1 MRIFVQF
8 LTFLIL
14 NFFTLNA
21 GELKIYVKNIKN
33 DLGSIHYALYDD
45 PKNFPDKDGR
55 VMGGNKSVREVVSN
69 GISIK
74 SLNESYYAVA
84 IYHDENSN
92 QKFDTF
98 FSLPTEKY
106 GFSNNAPVFFG
117 PPSFEDAS
125 VYIKKN
131 NIIEIEIELR

>member
-14 NFFTLNA
+14 VFFTLNA

-55 VMGGNKSVREVVSN
+55 VVGGNKSVRSGN
-69 GISIK
+69 
-74 SLNESYYAVA
+74 
-84 IYHDENSN
+84 
-92 QKFDTF
+92 
-98 FSLPTEKY
+98 
-106 GFSNNAPVFFG
+106 
-117 PPSFEDAS
+117 
-125 VYIKKN
+125 
-131 NIIEIEIELR
+131 